1 MSKAEKKKKESPSMG
16 AWQKLDNRL
25 AAMEDLIH
33 KKKANLLQLDAEYTA
48 STDEQ
53 EKRYMATS
61 IKAAR
66 LDLHKL
72 LRGAHGGQCSHQVS
86 CRGGIRKCDLGGGRG
101 GVGQPEGEDHQGV
114 WGGDFYQERS

>member
-1 MSKAEKKKKESPSMG
+1 MG

-66 LDLHKL
+66 LDLQQDISFFEGLMEDNAAIKL
-72 LRGAHGGQCSHQVS
+72 AVEEEFENATS
-86 CRGGIRKCDLGGGRG
+86 
-101 GVGQPEGEDHQGV
+101 EE
-114 WGGDFYQERS
+114 EEEE